1 MKDMIGL
8 GRVTAPVGIKGEVR
22 VYPYTDEQARFSAV
36 EKVYLGER
44 ALRIEKV
51 RYQKDMVVLK
61 LEGVDNRNAAEALRN
76 AELSLP
82 REEMYEMDEDSYL
95 VDDLIGIRAVLED
108 GTPVGVLKSV
118 LPNPAHD
125 LYEIEKPDGSSFL
138 LPAVKAFIVSVD
150 TGAGIMTVR
159 LIEGLG

>member
-1 MKDMIGL
+1 
-8 GRVTAPVGIKGEVR
+8 
-22 VYPYTDEQARFSAV
+22 
-36 EKVYLGER
+36 
-44 ALRIEKV
+44 
-51 RYQKDMVVLK
+51 
-61 LEGVDNRNAAEALRN
+61 
-76 AELSLP
+76 
-82 REEMYEMDEDSYL
+82 MYEMDEDSYL